1 MLPIEA
7 GNFSSLSAVSGK
19 VIYHKGPNA
28 GSGTKERP
36 IMLFDLEKREE
47 KTLVSNANSYSI
59 SADGKKIMVS
69 ASGSYSIVDVAPDQ
83 SLSKSMPVT
92 EMEMTVFPREEWKQI
107 FNDVWRFERDFFY
120 DPAMH
125 GVNWNDMRER
135 YGKLIDD
142 AVTRHDVNY
151 ILGELIG
158 EINASHTYRGGG
170 DSPSTLRK
178 GVGYLG
184 IDWGYKDGG
193 YFVKRIVKGAP
204 WDSETR
210 SSLDISGL
218 KIKKSC

>member
-92 EMEMTVFPREEWKQI
+92 EMENTSAFAGRLPLTSRKSPNGW
-107 FNDVWRFERDFFY
+107 WRK
-120 DPAMH
+120 
-125 GVNWNDMRER
+125 V
-135 YGKLIDD
+135 
-142 AVTRHDVNY
+142 
-151 ILGELIG
+151 
-158 EINASHTYRGGG
+158 S
-170 DSPSTLRK
+170 SPL
-178 GVGYLG
+178 
-184 IDWGYKDGG
+184 
-193 YFVKRIVKGAP
+193 P
-204 WDSETR
+204 
-210 SSLDISGL
+210 
-218 KIKKSC
+218 